1 MPNITVYDMMAEI
14 YVSAHFRKIRHDN
27 DTGFLMIMGD
37 NIELSYFNDSA
48 KDMLSTLMN
57 NKQCQVKD
65 IFNEITSLYD
75 APEMQLKNDIV
86 DFLRDMQWKGLI
98 SLRVDK
104 TF

>member
-1 MPNITVYDMMAEI
+1 
-14 YVSAHFRKIRHDN
+14 
-27 DTGFLMIMGD
+27 
-37 NIELSYFNDSA
+37 
-48 KDMLSTLMN
+48 MN